1 MELSCVLAVMQ
12 HTRRWF
18 VRGLAVAPFATATV
32 VAARRRI
39 FEVPDETTRLAAIGS
54 LARIPTKIHPA
65 FTPGPDDLPVPAPHA
80 SDWLTNHPDE
90 GQTYAQFVQDRQH
103 KPTATRRT
111 IAVKPLGK
119 LAATA
124 PLATIMDFAARFFM
138 LPVARRLTSSI
149 ASLKPKSRMNDGR
162 RQYLTESVIDALIP
176 FVPPDA
182 YCMIAVTMDDLYPG
196 EDWNFVFGEAR
207 FHDRVGVYSF
217 ARYDP
222 AFYGDPHGPG
232 TQNLILR
239 RCLKLMVHEIG
250 HMFAMRHCIHYACVM
265 NGSNHLEETDR
276 SPLHLCPVCL
286 RKLHSSVEFDV
297 AERERKLAEFFR
309 NEGLI
314 PEAEVSERRLA
325 RLVAAG

>member
-1 MELSCVLAVMQ
+1 MQ

-18 VRGLAVAPFATATV
+18 VRGLAVAPFGAA
-32 VAARRRI
+32 VASAERRHLYQ
-39 FEVPDETTRLAAIGS
+39 VPDEATRIAAAGS
-54 LARIPTKIHPA
+54 LARLPARLQAA
-65 FTPGPDDLPVPAPHA
+65 FTPGPDDVPVPPPDA
-80 SDWLTNHPDE
+80 SDWLAHHPDE
-90 GQTYAQFVQDRQH
+90 GQTYAQFVQHRQH

-119 LAATA
+119 LTATA

-138 LPVARRLTSSI
+138 LPVARRLTSPI
-149 ASLKPKSRMNDGR
+149 ESLKPTSRIHDGR
-162 RQYLTESVIDALIP
+162 RQYLTDSVIDALIP
-176 FVPPDA
+176 FVPADA

-196 EDWNFVFGEAR
+196 DDWNFVFGEAR

-222 AFYGDPHGPG
+222 AFYGDPHGPA
-232 TQNLILR
+232 TKSLILR

-286 RKLHSSVEFDV
+286 RKLHSSVGFDV
-297 AERERKLAEFFR
+297 AERERGLAEFLR
-309 NEGLI
+309 AEGLI
-314 PEAEVSERRLA
+314 PEAEVAERRLA